1 VNLWTDDELQGS
13 RFGDERLN
21 KRLGKI
27 LTALGERAGR
37 SLPTAFQDWAN
48 TKAAY
53 RFFANDKVSEDKI
66 MAGHFHASAVR
77 TQTVDGPIL
86 VLQDTTE
93 FSFKR
98 IAPEKIG
105 FTKDVEGKRKP
116 KDRRTSRVTLCGL
129 LMHASLAVTPDGLPL
144 GLCAIKFWSRDKFK
158 GVNALKRK
166 INPTRVPIE
175 QKESI
180 RWLDNLRQSTELIGR
195 PGNCVHIGDRES
207 DIYEL
212 YCLAQELGTNF
223 LVRSCVDRLAE
234 DGDTTITQVMRG
246 VACSGTHDIQFR
258 DAMGKEQRARL
269 SVKFTSMTVLP
280 PIGKQKRYEHQRLQI
295 VHAEELEPP
304 EGRAP
309 IFWKLI
315 TNLNVACHEDAVN
328 KLNWY
333 ARRWSIETY
342 FKTLKSGCRIEEV
355 RLTTATRLTNFI
367 ALCCIVAWRIHW
379 MVMVRRVNPGAP
391 PGTVFT
397 HKEIEFLDRLEA
409 TANRDKAGNLDS
421 YMIKVARLGGYL
433 NRKNDPPPGATVMW
447 RGTARLAD
455 LLEGFTMAQQGISTY
470 G

>member
-1 VNLWTDDELQGS
+1 MSLWVDTELTDC
-13 RFGDERLN
+13 RFGDARLN
-21 KRLGKI
+21 KRLRMM

-66 MAGHFHASAVR
+66 MAGHFRASALR
-77 TQTVDGPIL
+77 TQAMDGPIL

-98 IAPEKIG
+98 AAPEKIG
-105 FTKDVEGKRKP
+105 FTKDVGGRKP
-116 KDRRTSRVTLCGL
+116 KDRRPSRVTLCGL
-129 LMHASLAVTPDGLPL
+129 LMHVSLAVTPGGLPL
-144 GLCAIKFWSRDKFK
+144 GLTAVKFWSRDKFK
-158 GVNALKRK
+158 GANALKRK

-180 RWLDNLRQSTELIGR
+180 RWLENLRQSTELIAAPER
-195 PGNCVHIGDRES
+195 CVHIGDRES

-234 DGDTTITQVMRG
+234 SGKTTIAQVMHD
-246 VACSGTHDIQFR
+246 VPSSGSHDIVFR
-258 DAMGKEQRARL
+258 DADGHEQRARL
-269 SVKFTSMTVLP
+269 SIKFTTMMVLP
-280 PIGKQKRYEHQRLQI
+280 PIGKQKRYQHQRLQI
-295 VHAEELEPP
+295 IHAEELQPP
-304 EGRAP
+304 AGRAA

-315 TNLNVACHEDAVN
+315 TNLDVSCHEDAVT
-328 KLNWY
+328 KLAWY

-342 FKTLKSGCRIEEV
+342 FKTLKTGCRIEEV

-379 MVMVRRVNPGAP
+379 MTMVRRENPEAP
-391 PGTVFT
+391 PSTVFT
-397 HKEIEFLDRLEA
+397 DQEIEFLGQLA
-409 TANRDKAGNLDS
+409 TPVDPEKMPTLNS

-433 NRKNDPPPGATVMW
+433 NRKNDPPPGTAIMW
-447 RGTARLAD
+447 RGMARLAD
-455 LLEGFTMAQQGISTY
+455 LLEGFSIGKNGTSTC